1 MDSKK
6 YKVVKNILTV
16 VMLLLL
22 PIYILKQ
29 SYFSN
34 NVTISRISEYV
45 GKESCIECHKAE
57 YNDWKGSDHDLAM
70 DYANDSTVLGD
81 FNNAVLKRNNQT
93 HKAYKKNNLFYVFT
107 DGEEGKMQEY
117 EVKYVFGHF
126 PLQNYLV
133 EFPGGR
139 LQTLALTW
147 NSKDKSWFYMAD
159 SVYKTMSVTH
169 NNWLHWTNQAQ
180 NWNSMCADCHSTN
193 LKKGYNHK
201 TDSYHTTW
209 TEIDVSCEACH
220 GPASE
225 HLRWA
230 NLAEYARTDFKNY
243 GLPIQTSN
251 IDNKQYVDNC
261 VRCHSRRAN
270 FSDFDAKSNN
280 IYNYIQP
287 SLPAEPNWH
296 IDGQIKE
303 EDYVYGSF
311 TQSKMF
317 MNDVACNDCHNVHS
331 GNLVLEGN
339 ALCLQ
344 CHKAADYDTKA
355 HSFHKNYGEMGEALI
370 SDAGVKFEVGSGTEC
385 INCHMH
391 GQNFMGVDYR
401 RDHSFRIPRPD
412 LSDKLGTPNACNQC
426 HKDKTNKWAQE
437 YIVKWFGESRH
448 SQYGDAFFNARNAT
462 KNADLALHRIIND
475 DLYSAPIQS
484 TALSMLIDNNIANDN
499 LVKNSLSS
507 LEPSIRI
514 SATQKINLNSKE
526 NLDLLFI
533 LLNDNLKAIRLA
545 AFQRVIDID
554 TNMLSSKQRI
564 AYNNVKQEQFK
575 MLIYNS
581 DFPIGKYNLA
591 NYYQSQKEYIKSEKM
606 YLAAIKQDAEL
617 SVVRMNLAHLYSIVG
632 QPVNAELQ
640 LEQYVKENPND
651 GAGLYNYGLILS
663 ENKKYKQS
671 LNALLKASE
680 LSPENN
686 RIDYNVAMLY
696 EFFGD
701 NINAQKYLKQRVD
714 NNPLFLDAYISLLE
728 FYIRTNEPNKI
739 RPLIDIIVL
748 RFPDKKSIERVRR
761 VVSGK

>member
-1 MDSKK
+1 MDRSK
-6 YKVVKNILTV
+6 YKISKNILTV
-16 VMLLLL
+16 IILLLL
-22 PIYILKQ
+22 PIYIIKQ
-29 SYFSN
+29 LYFTDNDTVAEASQ
-34 NVTISRISEYV
+34 YV
-45 GKESCIECHKAE
+45 GKEACIECHQAE

-70 DYANDSTVLGD
+70 DFANDTTVLGD
-81 FNNAVLKRNNQT
+81 FNNAKLIRNSQT
-93 HKAYKKNNLFYVFT
+93 HKAYKKNNLFYIST
-107 DGEEGKMQEY
+107 DGADGKMQEFQ
-117 EVKYVFGHF
+117 VKYVFGHF

-139 LQTLALTW
+139 LQTIALTW
-147 NSKDKSWFYMAD
+147 NSLDSNWFYMAD
-159 SVYKTMSVTH
+159 SVYKSMSVTH
-169 NNWLHWTNQAQ
+169 NNWLHWTNQSQ

-193 LKKGYNHK
+193 LQKGYNHK

-209 TEIDVSCEACH
+209 SEIDVSCEACH

-261 VRCHSRRAN
+261 ARCHSRRNN
-270 FSDFDAKSNN
+270 FGDYDAKSNN
-280 IYNYIQP
+280 IYNYI
-287 SLPAEPNWH
+287 LPTIPTEPNWH

-311 TQSKMF
+311 IQSRMY
-317 MNDVACNDCHNVHS
+317 MEDVKCNDCHNVHS
-331 GNLVLEGN
+331 GKLVLEGN

-344 CHKAADYDTKA
+344 CHKATDYDTKQ
-355 HSFHKNYGEMGEALI
+355 HTFHKNYGEMGESVI
-370 SDAGVKFEVGSGTEC
+370 SDAGVNYEVGSGTEC

-448 SQYGDAFFNARNAT
+448 SQYGEVFFNARNGSQDT
-462 KNADLALHRIIND
+462 DLDLQKIIDD

-484 TALSMLIDNNIANDN
+484 IALYMLMDNNSNQ
-499 LVKNSLSS
+499 VKNSLKN
-507 LEPSIRI
+507 LEPSVRV
-514 SATQKINLNSKE
+514 SAVNKINLNSKE
-526 NLDLLFI
+526 NLDQLLD
-533 LLNDNLKAIRLA
+533 LLNDNIKAVRLA
-545 AFQRVIDID
+545 AYQRIIDID
-554 TNMLSSKQRI
+554 TNQLSAKQKT
-564 AYNNVKQEQFK
+564 AYNNVKQEQYNR
-575 MLIYNS
+575 LTYNS
-581 DFPIGKYNLA
+581 DFPLGKYNLA
-591 NYYQSQKEYIKSEKM
+591 NYYLSQKEYKKAEKL

-617 SVVRMNLAHLYSIVG
+617 SIARMNLAHLYSIVG
-632 QPVNAELQ
+632 QPINAEQQ
-640 LEQYVKENPND
+640 LEQYVNENPND

-671 LNALLKASE
+671 LIALLKASE

-696 EFFGD
+696 EFFDD
-701 NINAQKYLKQRVD
+701 NTNAEKFLQQRINNYP
-714 NNPLFLDAYISLLE
+714 NYIDAYASLLE
-728 FYIRTNEPNKI
+728 FYIRINEPDKI
-739 RPLIDIIVL
+739 KELIDIIVI
-748 RFPDKKSIERVRR
+748 RFPDKQSIDYIQ
-761 VVSGK
+761 SIISKK